1 MVGSEVALS
10 QVQPCF
16 QLLRMGSDPG
26 APPSFT
32 PHGSPSQDLY
42 TFLPDSP
49 RCIYRLGA
57 RHDLCDVLLPGKPQ
71 VHAAIHAEKEA
82 TGDWNVNLESC
93 TSYGIYIN
101 DVHLQRG
108 QKLELSDGDLL
119 HFKEKP
125 SSSSSV
131 SAPQDTFFLFQRVR
145 VRPLDFSAITS
156 PRARATFPGFTPVLG
171 TQRLGGARGSMP
183 HYTTGATVILNSIG
197 SISKMKRERL
207 HNGGLVGGIVEV
219 TRPTTPDLPLAS
231 RTGLERRSSRRKAQ
245 HKVLCE
251 LEEDEEEE
259 EGGEEVEEARQGDGT
274 TGKRKRKRGRRKED
288 ERATQQGE
296 TGRKP
301 RGRPRK
307 NPAPPLVVS
316 QTVSSA
322 EPCAWRACC
331 LPQEDTVSWVQCD
344 HCDSWYHVLCIG
356 RSLTSL
362 QDTEFH
368 CGCT

>member
-1 MVGSEVALS
+1 MVGSEASMS

-16 QLLRMGSDPG
+16 QLLRMGSDLGP
-26 APPSFT
+26 APASNSQST
-32 PHGSPSQDLY
+32 SSQDLY

-49 RCIYRLGA
+49 RCVYRLGA
-57 RHDLCDVLLPGKPQ
+57 RHDMCDVPLPGKAC
-71 VHAAIHAEKEA
+71 VHAEIHAEREPS
-82 TGDWNVNLESC
+82 GEWRVNLESC
-93 TSYGIYIN
+93 TSTGIYIN
-101 DVHLQRG
+101 EVLLQRG
-108 QKLELSDGDLL
+108 QLLELSDGDLL
-119 HFKEKP
+119 RFQERPSPP
-125 SSSSSV
+125 SSPSQS
-131 SAPQDTFFLFQRVR
+131 PDTYFLFQRVR

-156 PRARATFPGFTPVLG
+156 PRARTTFPGFMPVLG
-171 TQRLGGARGSMP
+171 TRSLGGDRGGSP

-197 SISKMKRERL
+197 SISKMKRERM
-207 HNGGLVGGIVEV
+207 HSGGLIGGTVELAK
-219 TRPTTPDLPLAS
+219 PATPNLPLPS

-251 LEEDEEEE
+251 LEEDEEDRQ
-259 EGGEEVEEARQGDGT
+259 VEE
-274 TGKRKRKRGRRKED
+274 GKRKRKRRRKED
-288 ERATQQGE
+288 EKRVAQPIDF
-296 TGRKP
+296 GRKP

-322 EPCAWRACC
+322 EPCAWRFCS

-344 HCDSWYHVLCIG
+344 RCDSWYHVVCIG

-362 QDTEFH
+362 QDTDFY

>member
-1 MVGSEVALS
+1 MVGSEVVLS

-16 QLLRMGSDPG
+16 QLLRMCSDPG
-26 APPSFT
+26 QPSTCFSTNSPPSR
-32 PHGSPSQDLY
+32 DLY

-57 RHDLCDVLLPGKPQ
+57 RHDLCDVILPGKPE
-71 VHAAIHAEKEA
+71 VHAEIHAEREPA
-82 TGDWNVNLESC
+82 GDWKVNLQSC
-93 TSYGIYIN
+93 TNCGIYIN
-101 DVHLQRG
+101 DVQLSRG
-108 QKLELSDGDLL
+108 QRLELSDGDLL
-119 HFKEKP
+119 RFQEKAAP
-125 SSSSSV
+125 LSSQSSS
-131 SAPQDTFFLFQRVR
+131 ADTFFLFQRVR

-156 PRARATFPGFTPVLG
+156 PRARSTFPGFTPVLG
-171 TQRLGGARGSMP
+171 TQRLSGGRGASP

-197 SISKMKRERL
+197 SISKLKRERMQ
-207 HNGGLVGGIVEV
+207 GGGFIGGAVEV
-219 TRPTTPDLPLAS
+219 VKPATPDLPLPS
-231 RTGLERRSSRRKAQ
+231 RTGVERRRSRRKAQ
-245 HKVLCE
+245 HRVLCE
-251 LEEDEEEE
+251 LEEDEDEEDR
-259 EGGEEVEEARQGDGT
+259 EGDEVL
-274 TGKRKRKRGRRKED
+274 KRKRKRGRRKEE
-288 ERATQQGE
+288 ERRVAQQLE

-307 NPAPPLVVS
+307 HPAPPLVVS

-344 HCDSWYHVLCIG
+344 RCDSWYHVVCIG

-362 QDTEFH
+362 QDTDFH

>member
-1 MVGSEVALS
+1 MVGSGVSLT

-16 QLLRMGSDPG
+16 QLLRMGSDLGTLANAQSP
-26 APPSFT
+26 
-32 PHGSPSQDLY
+32 PSQDLY

-57 RHDLCDVLLPGKPQ
+57 RHDLCDVPLPGKPVVQ
-71 VHAAIHAEKEA
+71 AQIHAEREP
-82 TGDWNVNLESC
+82 TGDWRVNLESC
-93 TSYGIYIN
+93 SSSGIYIN

-108 QKLELSDGDLL
+108 QRLELSDGDLL
-119 HFKEKP
+119 RFQERP
-125 SSSSSV
+125 SSSSS
-131 SAPQDTFFLFQRVR
+131 PDTFFLFQRVR

-156 PRARATFPGFTPVLG
+156 PRVKNTFPCFTPVLG
-171 TQRLGGARGSMP
+171 TQSLGMERGGSP

-197 SISKMKRERL
+197 SISKMKRERM
-207 HNGGLVGGIVEV
+207 NSGGLVGGTVELSK
-219 TRPTTPDLPLAS
+219 PPTPDLPLPS

-251 LEEDEEEE
+251 LEEDEEERE
-259 EGGEEVEEARQGDGT
+259 EEEED
-274 TGKRKRKRGRRKED
+274 KRKRKRGRRKED
-288 ERATQQGE
+288 EQRAAQQME
-296 TGRKP
+296 FGRKP

-322 EPCAWRACC
+322 EPCAYRSCC

-344 HCDSWYHVLCIG
+344 RCDSWYHVVCIG

-362 QDTEFH
+362 QDTDFH